1 MNLEDIKQKI
11 SHLAQ
16 KHSSIPENDL
26 SDFGNAE
33 ILESEAFHLIVD
45 YSESQGYLINGF
57 PTEIRNRY
65 ENDETYKIQTYNFGG
80 GMILVSLLDAES
92 SRLIWRGYASGVFNK
107 QVNKPVNYYR
117 SVVRSIFD
125 QYPLFAAGEKPR
137 KVTEM

>member
-1 MNLEDIKQKI
+1 MNLKDIKQKI

-65 ENDETYKIQTYNFGG
+65 ENDEISDEEYDEDYFCLERYELYLDTLTLQKDDVAELMWHYANSFWPDQFESKEDYIESIKIQ
-80 GMILVSLLDAES
+80 IE
-92 SRLIWRGYASGVFNK
+92 SGVFYD
-107 QVNKPVNYYR
+107 V
-117 SVVRSIFD
+117 I
-125 QYPLFAAGEKPR
+125 L
-137 KVTEM
+137 

>member
-65 ENDETYKIQTYNFGG
+65 ENDEISDEEYDEDYFCLERYELYLDTLTLQKDDVAELMWHYANSFWPDQFESKEDYIDSIKIQ
-80 GMILVSLLDAES
+80 IE
-92 SRLIWRGYASGVFNK
+92 SGVFYD
-107 QVNKPVNYYR
+107 V
-117 SVVRSIFD
+117 I
-125 QYPLFAAGEKPR
+125 L
-137 KVTEM
+137 

>member
-1 MNLEDIKQKI
+1 MMNLEDIKQKI

-33 ILESEAFHLIVD
+33 IFESEAFHLIVD

-65 ENDETYKIQTYNFGG
+65 ENDEISDEEYDEDYFCLERYELYLDTLTLQKDDVAELMWHYANSFWPDQFESKEDYIESIKIQ
-80 GMILVSLLDAES
+80 IE
-92 SRLIWRGYASGVFNK
+92 SGVFYD
-107 QVNKPVNYYR
+107 V
-117 SVVRSIFD
+117 I
-125 QYPLFAAGEKPR
+125 L
-137 KVTEM
+137 

>member
-16 KHSSIPENDL
+16 KHSSIAENDL

-65 ENDETYKIQTYNFGG
+65 ENDEISDEEYDEDYFCLERYELYLDTLTLQKDDVAELMWHYANSFWPDQFESKEDYIESIKIQ
-80 GMILVSLLDAES
+80 IE
-92 SRLIWRGYASGVFNK
+92 SGVFYD
-107 QVNKPVNYYR
+107 V
-117 SVVRSIFD
+117 I
-125 QYPLFAAGEKPR
+125 L
-137 KVTEM
+137 

>member
-1 MNLEDIKQKI
+1 MMNLEDIKQKI

-65 ENDETYKIQTYNFGG
+65 ENDEISDEEYDEDYFCLERYELYLDTLTLQKDDVAELMWHYANSFWPDQFESKEDYIESIKIQ
-80 GMILVSLLDAES
+80 IE
-92 SRLIWRGYASGVFNK
+92 SGVFYD
-107 QVNKPVNYYR
+107 V
-117 SVVRSIFD
+117 I
-125 QYPLFAAGEKPR
+125 L
-137 KVTEM
+137 

>member
-1 MNLEDIKQKI
+1 MMNLEDIKQKI

-45 YSESQGYLINGF
+45 YSESKGYLINGF

-65 ENDETYKIQTYNFGG
+65 ENDEISDEEYDEDYFCLERYELYLDTLTLQKDDVAELMWHYANSFWPDQFESKEDYIESIKIQ
-80 GMILVSLLDAES
+80 IE
-92 SRLIWRGYASGVFNK
+92 SGVFYD
-107 QVNKPVNYYR
+107 V
-117 SVVRSIFD
+117 I
-125 QYPLFAAGEKPR
+125 L
-137 KVTEM
+137 

>member
-65 ENDETYKIQTYNFGG
+65 ENDEISDEEYDEDYFCLERYELYLDTLTLQKDDVAELMWHYANSFWPDQFESKEDYIESIKIQ
-80 GMILVSLLDAES
+80 IE
-92 SRLIWRGYASGVFNK
+92 SGVFYD
-107 QVNKPVNYYR
+107 V
-117 SVVRSIFD
+117 S
-125 QYPLFAAGEKPR
+125 L
-137 KVTEM
+137 

>member
-11 SHLAQ
+11 SHLVQ

-65 ENDETYKIQTYNFGG
+65 ENDEISDEEYDEDYFCLERYELYLDTLTLQKDDVAELMWHYSNSFWPDQFESKEDYIESIKIQ
-80 GMILVSLLDAES
+80 IE
-92 SRLIWRGYASGVFNK
+92 SGVFYD
-107 QVNKPVNYYR
+107 V
-117 SVVRSIFD
+117 I
-125 QYPLFAAGEKPR
+125 L
-137 KVTEM
+137 

>member
-65 ENDETYKIQTYNFGG
+65 ENDEISDEEYDEDYFCLERYELYLDTLTLQKDDVAELMWHYANSFWPDQFESKEDYIESIKIQ
-80 GMILVSLLDAES
+80 IE
-92 SRLIWRGYASGVFNK
+92 SGVFYD
-107 QVNKPVNYYR
+107 V
-117 SVVRSIFD
+117 I
-125 QYPLFAAGEKPR
+125 L
-137 KVTEM
+137 

>member
-1 MNLEDIKQKI
+1 MMNLEDIKQKI

-65 ENDETYKIQTYNFGG
+65 ENDEISDTLTLQKDDVAELMWHYANSFWPDQFESKEDYIDSIKIQ
-80 GMILVSLLDAES
+80 IE
-92 SRLIWRGYASGVFNK
+92 SGVFYD
-107 QVNKPVNYYR
+107 V
-117 SVVRSIFD
+117 I
-125 QYPLFAAGEKPR
+125 L
-137 KVTEM
+137 

>member
-11 SHLAQ
+11 SHLVQ

-65 ENDETYKIQTYNFGG
+65 ENDEISDEEYDEDYFCLERYELYLDTLTLQKDDVAELMWHYANSFWPDQFESKEDYIESIKIQ
-80 GMILVSLLDAES
+80 IE
-92 SRLIWRGYASGVFNK
+92 SGVFYD
-107 QVNKPVNYYR
+107 V
-117 SVVRSIFD
+117 I
-125 QYPLFAAGEKPR
+125 L
-137 KVTEM
+137 

>member
-45 YSESQGYLINGF
+45 YSESKGYLINGF

-65 ENDETYKIQTYNFGG
+65 ENDEISDEEYDEDYFCLERYELYLDTLTLQKDDVAELMWHYANSFWPDQFESKEDYIESIKIQ
-80 GMILVSLLDAES
+80 IE
-92 SRLIWRGYASGVFNK
+92 SGVFYD
-107 QVNKPVNYYR
+107 V
-117 SVVRSIFD
+117 I
-125 QYPLFAAGEKPR
+125 L
-137 KVTEM
+137 

>member
-45 YSESQGYLINGF
+45 FSESQGYLINGF

-65 ENDETYKIQTYNFGG
+65 ENDELSDEEYDEDYFCLERYELYLDTLTLQKDDVAELMWHYANSFWPDQFESKEDYIESIKIQ
-80 GMILVSLLDAES
+80 IE
-92 SRLIWRGYASGVFNK
+92 SGVFYD
-107 QVNKPVNYYR
+107 V
-117 SVVRSIFD
+117 I
-125 QYPLFAAGEKPR
+125 L
-137 KVTEM
+137 

>member
-65 ENDETYKIQTYNFGG
+65 ENDEISDEEYDEDYFCLERYELYLDTLTLQKDDVAELMWHYANSFCPDQFESKEDYIESIKIQ
-80 GMILVSLLDAES
+80 IE
-92 SRLIWRGYASGVFNK
+92 SGVFYD
-107 QVNKPVNYYR
+107 V
-117 SVVRSIFD
+117 I
-125 QYPLFAAGEKPR
+125 L
-137 KVTEM
+137 

>member
-1 MNLEDIKQKI
+1 MMYHKDIKQKI

-16 KHSSIPENDL
+16 KNSSIPENDL

-65 ENDETYKIQTYNFGG
+65 ENDEISDEEYDEDYFCLERYELYLDTLTLQKDDVAELMWHYANSFWPDQFESKEDYIESIKIQ
-80 GMILVSLLDAES
+80 IE
-92 SRLIWRGYASGVFNK
+92 SGVFYD
-107 QVNKPVNYYR
+107 V
-117 SVVRSIFD
+117 I
-125 QYPLFAAGEKPR
+125 L
-137 KVTEM
+137 

>member
-65 ENDETYKIQTYNFGG
+65 ENDEISDEEYDEDYFCLERFELYLDTLTLQKDDVAELMWHYANSFWPDQFESKEDYIESIKIQ
-80 GMILVSLLDAES
+80 IE
-92 SRLIWRGYASGVFNK
+92 SGVFYD
-107 QVNKPVNYYR
+107 V
-117 SVVRSIFD
+117 I
-125 QYPLFAAGEKPR
+125 L
-137 KVTEM
+137 

>member
-65 ENDETYKIQTYNFGG
+65 ENDEISDEEYDEDYFCLERYELYLDTLTLQKDDVAELMWHYANSFWPDQIESKEDYIESIKIQ
-80 GMILVSLLDAES
+80 IE
-92 SRLIWRGYASGVFNK
+92 SGVFYD
-107 QVNKPVNYYR
+107 V
-117 SVVRSIFD
+117 I
-125 QYPLFAAGEKPR
+125 L
-137 KVTEM
+137 

>member
-16 KHSSIPENDL
+16 KHSSIPENVL
-26 SDFGNAE
+26 SEFGNAE

-65 ENDETYKIQTYNFGG
+65 ENDEISDEEYDEDYFCLERYELYLDTLTLQKDDVAELMWHYANSFWPDQFESKEDYIESIKIQ
-80 GMILVSLLDAES
+80 IE
-92 SRLIWRGYASGVFNK
+92 SGVFYD
-107 QVNKPVNYYR
+107 V
-117 SVVRSIFD
+117 I
-125 QYPLFAAGEKPR
+125 L
-137 KVTEM
+137 

>member
-1 MNLEDIKQKI
+1 MMNLEDIKQKI

-65 ENDETYKIQTYNFGG
+65 ENDEISDEEYDEDYFCLERYELYLDTLTLQKDDVAELMWHYANSFWPDQFESREDYIESIKIQ
-80 GMILVSLLDAES
+80 IE
-92 SRLIWRGYASGVFNK
+92 SGVFYD
-107 QVNKPVNYYR
+107 V
-117 SVVRSIFD
+117 S
-125 QYPLFAAGEKPR
+125 L
-137 KVTEM
+137 

>member
-65 ENDETYKIQTYNFGG
+65 ENDEISDEEYDEDYFCLERYELYLDTLTLQKDDVEELMWHYANSFWPDQFESKEDYIESIKIQ
-80 GMILVSLLDAES
+80 IE
-92 SRLIWRGYASGVFNK
+92 SGVFYD
-107 QVNKPVNYYR
+107 V
-117 SVVRSIFD
+117 I
-125 QYPLFAAGEKPR
+125 L
-137 KVTEM
+137 

>member
-1 MNLEDIKQKI
+1 MNLEDIKHKI

-65 ENDETYKIQTYNFGG
+65 ENDEISDEEYDEDYFCLERYELYLDTLTLQKDDVAELMWHYANSFWPDQFESKEDYIESIKIQ
-80 GMILVSLLDAES
+80 IE
-92 SRLIWRGYASGVFNK
+92 SGVFYD
-107 QVNKPVNYYR
+107 V
-117 SVVRSIFD
+117 I
-125 QYPLFAAGEKPR
+125 L
-137 KVTEM
+137 

>member
-65 ENDETYKIQTYNFGG
+65 ENDEISDEEYDEDYFCLERYELYLDTLTLQKDDVAELMWHYSNSFWPDQFESKEDYIESIKIQ
-80 GMILVSLLDAES
+80 IE
-92 SRLIWRGYASGVFNK
+92 SGVFYD
-107 QVNKPVNYYR
+107 V
-117 SVVRSIFD
+117 I
-125 QYPLFAAGEKPR
+125 L
-137 KVTEM
+137 

>member
-1 MNLEDIKQKI
+1 MMNLEDIKQKI

-65 ENDETYKIQTYNFGG
+65 ENDEISDEEYDEDYFCLERYELYLDTLTLQKDDVAELMWHYSNSFWPDQFESKEDYIESIKIQ
-80 GMILVSLLDAES
+80 IE
-92 SRLIWRGYASGVFNK
+92 SGVFYD
-107 QVNKPVNYYR
+107 V
-117 SVVRSIFD
+117 I
-125 QYPLFAAGEKPR
+125 L
-137 KVTEM
+137 